1 MHFLGQCIRFRQSL
15 LLLLTVLILALA
27 DGSTISPSKA
37 NYAVNEDVVVTWKYE
52 NGDAQA
58 EDWIGIYPA
67 NQATPLPAGSTM
79 WEWVDGRTRL
89 FFAGLDPGEYRV
101 HIVRNEASPY
111 PVVAT
116 SEAFVVGSSS
126 STTIASSKANYAVN
140 EDVVVTWK
148 YENGDAQGRT
158 SGTGLRKN
166 FGRTQR

>member
-116 SEAFVVGSSS
+116 SETF
-126 STTIASSKANYAVN
+126 AVN
-140 EDVVVTWK
+140 GNESCDASCPVADVAISPTAHLPPSEGMVIDK
-148 YENGDAQGRT
+148 IAFSSCYKPAFQ
-158 SGTGLRKN
+158 KN
-166 FGRTQR
+166 DQL